1 MGEIL
6 ERPTEA
12 DQRKADL
19 RDAAGGRPVPGA
31 AGQSAASPAAAALEF
46 PYDEAFSRN
55 VGWVTREEQG
65 RLRAKR
71 VAIAGLGGVG
81 GVHLLTLARLG
92 IGHFRVADFDTFD
105 FANFNRQVG
114 ATVSTV
120 GLPKAQV
127 LGDMARDINPDVC
140 LEAFPEGVTAANVDA
155 FLDGVDLY
163 VDGLDFFAFDAREAV
178 FAACARKGIPAITV
192 APLGMGAALLNF
204 LPGQMSFEQ
213 YFRWAGCD
221 ETDKALRFLVG
232 LSPSFLHARYLVD
245 PSAVDFWARKGPS
258 TGMACQLC
266 AGIAG
271 TEALKILLDRGGVVA
286 APRGVHFD
294 AYRNTLKTTWRP
306 WGNANPVQRLLL
318 AFVRRRYAGLAGAPV
333 APSADPRASDTVEEP
348 LPRWRGKPLESISH
362 LVLDGIAASIEPWN
376 TLLEAAR
383 WAPSGDNT
391 QPWRFEVLSPSHLVV
406 RGFDTRHW
414 CVYDI
419 DGRPSRIA
427 IGAMLETLRIAAAQI
442 DLSAEIVM
450 RDGMPGNA
458 PTFDVR
464 LRSGA
469 PARWPALAAAIPTR
483 SVQRRA
489 MSTQPLSDDL
499 KRSVEAAVAHAG
511 PFDCVWLEGLP
522 KKLAVARLLS
532 HSSWLRMTLA
542 AAHRTH
548 VRVIEWQA
556 SHSADRIPDRA
567 IGLDRLTLRL
577 MRWVLGDQR
586 RALFFARWLG
596 GTWIPRLQLDL
607 IPAVACGA
615 HLAIVMRQGAAAT
628 PAVDFALGAA
638 VQRAWL
644 AAESLGVRVQPE
656 IAPLI
661 FAEYGRR
668 DSGVLPDPA
677 MARGCAALAE
687 ALSGL
692 SSGGGSNPVLWMCR
706 MGVGQRA
713 LARSLR
719 LGVLAKGVGAPGD
732 RA

>member
-31 AGQSAASPAAAALEF
+31 AGHSAASPAAAALEF

-213 YFRWAGCD
+213 YVRGAGCD

-318 AFVRRRYAGLAGAPV
+318 AFVRRRYAGLAGAPAV
-333 APSADPRASDTVEEP
+333 SAAAPIALVSAASTP
-348 LPRWRGKPLESISH
+348 LPQWRGRNLEDIPE
-362 LVLDGIAASIEPWN
+362 LVLDNGTRVVEPWA
-376 TLLEAAR
+376 TLIDAAR

-391 QPWRFEVLSPSHLVV
+391 QPWRFEPLSTMHLAVH
-406 RGFDTRHW
+406 GFDTRHW
-414 CVYDI
+414 CVYDR
-419 DGRPSRIA
+419 GGQPSRIA
-427 IGAMLETLRIAAAQI
+427 IGAMLETLRIAAAELGFFA
-442 DLSAEIVM
+442 DVSV
-450 RDGMPGNA
+450 RPNRNDNA
-458 PTFDVR
+458 PILDVR
-464 LRSGA
+464 LRPGEATRSPDLFA
-469 PARWPALAAAIPTR
+469 VIRTR
-483 SVQRRA
+483 SVQRRSLS
-489 MSTQPLSDDL
+489 MRPLSASER
-499 KRSVEAAVAHAG
+499 KTIEAAVSQAGDFQCHWIEGFRRKWALGRVLSLSTIIRLTMAEAHA
-511 PFDCVWLEGLP
+511 
-522 KKLAVARLLS
+522 
-532 HSSWLRMTLA
+532 
-542 AAHRTH
+542 TH
-548 VRVIEWQA
+548 ARVIEWGVSQ
-556 SHSADRIPDRA
+556 SVDRIPA
-567 IGLDRLTLRL
+567 PAVGLDPVTTRL
-577 MRWVLGDQR
+577 MRWVMASQR
-586 RALFFARWLG
+586 RALFIARYLG
-596 GTWIPRLQLDL
+596 GTWAPRLQLDL
-607 IPAVACGA
+607 MPALRCGG
-615 HLAIVMRQGAAAT
+615 HLAITRPDSVVPGLLADL
-628 PAVDFALGAA
+628 AVGAA

-644 AAESLGVRVQPE
+644 AAEALGLRMQPE
-656 IAPLI
+656 MAAPI
-661 FAEYGRR
+661 FAGIGR
-668 DSGVLPDPA
+668 
-677 MARGCAALAE
+677 AE
-687 ALSGL
+687 SALSPGL
-692 SSGGGSNPVLWMCR
+692 D
-706 MGVGQRA
+706 
-713 LARSLR
+713 RSLVRLDRR
-719 LGVLAKGVGAPGD
+719 LGAVLRDAQPAVSGSLVWVCRTGEGRQAVSRSVRRRGS
-732 RA
+732 